1 MSKIEKLKE
10 KVKELEGSI
19 IEQGNRIAVLELLLS
34 LQARVKRL
42 EDTEPY
48 IPYVPV
54 YPVSPIP
61 TYPRPYDPS
70 PWTPAFPY
78 EPIWTGSNTDDASDG
93 AVRDDVAVIY

>member
-54 YPVSPIP
+54 YPVPYIP
-61 TYPRPYDPS
+61 TYPRPYDPL
-70 PWTPAFPY
+70 PY
-78 EPIWTGSNTDDASDG
+78 DPIWMGNDTGDA
-93 AVRDDVAVIY
+93 VHDDVAVIY

>member
-19 IEQGNRIAVLELLLS
+19 IEQGNRIAVLELLIS

-48 IPYVPV
+48 VPVPV

-61 TYPRPYDPS
+61 TYPRPYDPY
-70 PWTPAFPY
+70 PWTPAPPY